1 MMTTFLIHV
10 DSKIYAKNR
19 DKGGSY
25 TGVFMTTQTTNHVA
39 MTTHFLPH
47 FTFSCLL
54 KQKGDVNLGLGNSPK
69 ANTCSESVLP
79 SLV

>member
-39 MTTHFLPH
+39 MTTHFLYLFMLAETERRCQFRPWQ
-47 FTFSCLL
+47 FT
-54 KQKGDVNLGLGNSPK
+54 KGK
-69 ANTCSESVLP
+69 YMQ
-79 SLV
+79 